1 MLATIENAM
10 YAMHVESELT
20 DQSLCATLDLSN
32 GNSFQFGNKWS
43 LGFLVAHY
51 PITGLEVLNSKGVLH
66 FEIKGFVKTDDLL
79 LLVGRAEYFGEIQYL
94 HEATDI
100 GNLRGEVDRITES
113 AYLGSKESLTMDE
126 YRKMDEHFDKPD
138 DGFLLPYLW
147 LAQAEDAD
155 LDPIELNQK
164 KFLKSHMDRIHRAIF
179 E

>member
-1 MLATIENAM
+1 MLATVENAM

-66 FEIKGFVKTDDLL
+66 FEIKGFVKNDKLL
-79 LLVGRAEYFGEIQYL
+79 LLVGRAEYYGDINHI
-94 HEATDI
+94 HEATDV

-113 AYLGSKESLTMDE
+113 AFLGSKEFLTMEE
-126 YRKMDEHFDKPD
+126 YQKMEAHFDKPD

-147 LAQAEDAD
+147 LAQVDDAD
-155 LDPIELNQK
+155 LTPDEITQK
-164 KFLKSHMDRIHRAIF
+164 KFLRSHMNRIHRAILD
-179 E
+179 